1 MAARRFLEHL
11 IDGYRTFVNYAD
23 VDGYRELDFRQRK
36 LLDLQVVLRG
46 TWTGGFWKAALIVLA
61 LMLATEILC
70 MHLDLRDW
78 RADLLRCGPFLLIAP
93 WIARARRRQ
102 LRLLLRRS
110 AKRENR

>member
-1 MAARRFLEHL
+1 MAVRQLFEPL
-11 IDGYRTFVNYAD
+11 IDGYRAFVNYAD
-23 VDGYRELDFRQRK
+23 IDGYRELGFRQRK

-46 TWTGGFWKAALIVLA
+46 TRTGGFWKAVLIVLA

-102 LRLLLRRS
+102 LRLLLDRY
-110 AKRENR
+110 AKQQNR